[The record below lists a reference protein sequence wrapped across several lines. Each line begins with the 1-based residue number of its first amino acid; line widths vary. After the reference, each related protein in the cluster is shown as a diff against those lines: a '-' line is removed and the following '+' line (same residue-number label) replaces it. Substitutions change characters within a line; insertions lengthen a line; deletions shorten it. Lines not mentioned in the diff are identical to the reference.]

1 MTDLRLSNKEN
12 GGNTIWERFHGCE
25 PNERH
30 NEKNIA
36 VGDIY
41 KILIPQEFGGGFI
54 RDEYCGSGI
63 VFGDD
68 WDHMADLY
76 GILA

>member
-30 NEKNIA
+30 NEK
-36 VGDIY
+36 
-41 KILIPQEFGGGFI
+41 ILIPQEFGGGFI
-54 RDEYCGSGI
+54 RDEEL
-63 VFGDD
+63 D
-68 WDHMADLY
+68 WLEP
-76 GILA
+76 

>member
-1 MTDLRLSNKEN
+1 MGAFSWLRA
-12 GGNTIWERFHGCE
+12 ERTTQ
-25 PNERH
+25 R
-30 NEKNIA
+30 KIIA

-76 GILA
+76 GILV

>member
-1 MTDLRLSNKEN
+1 MAASR
-12 GGNTIWERFHGCE
+12 
-25 PNERH
+25 
-30 NEKNIA
+30 KNIA

-68 WDHMADLY
+68 
-76 GILA
+76 